1 MQIMGQAGGFHNT
14 AALSLACIQLDE
26 PHTLPG
32 VIMHKNGAHV
42 PSRFLQL
49 ALEGCNY
56 TCVAGLLHSHA
67 PEGQHG
73 GLIEARARRRQR
85 TRRHAVAANA
95 GRHSGE
101 EGDPTTL
108 DADRCV
114 KISTQQVDC
123 GGWGGG
129 LWGRSG
135 NNAGEPECNCKGCQT
150 APTGTTRGR
159 PCEHVLAPHV
169 PAAQAQAVADLNGA
183 TYPSAPAHAP
193 GQRKLISPTPSRPIT
208 SPGTACSSA
217 SLNRWAR

>member
-32 VIMHKNGAHV
+32 VILHKNGAHV

-108 DADRCV
+108 DAVAASKSAPSR
-114 KISTQQVDC
+114 STVGGGVGDC
-123 GGWGGG
+123 GGGV
-129 LWGRSG
+129 
-135 NNAGEPECNCKGCQT
+135 
-150 APTGTTRGR
+150 GTTLVSQSAIARGAR
-159 PCEHVLAPHV
+159 QHQQGQRAGVLASTYWHRMSQPHKHRLLQTSTV
-169 PAAQAQAVADLNGA
+169 L
-183 TYPSAPAHAP
+183 
-193 GQRKLISPTPSRPIT
+193 PTPPPLPTHLGRGS
-208 SPGTACSSA
+208 
-217 SLNRWAR
+217 